1 MFPRFLNNNDYI
13 GIVTEEALDQLIRGN
28 EERLAQA
35 EEAAEQSVLEYLTE
49 NYEVE
54 AELAIGKNLLPYNPH
69 ITYPAGAHFYIEDK
83 IYQTLRTINGVKAPE
98 AAPYWVEYDDPIED
112 ESSIES
118 YTQRRSYEPGDI
130 VRFGTAYFECLE
142 YNGPDFDDIR
152 VPGVKA
158 WEPVEFTS
166 WEANVDYSQWSVVLY
181 NGKYYTLMVN
191 KDNRNLTVNPED
203 SDDWGQIGDYTTDYT
218 YELTDTEYVVYSGV
232 VYHPIINPNADKPVE
247 SYNIKAHDP
256 RNANLKKHILRLA
269 IYELHKLISP
279 TNVSSARITDY
290 QTSINWLR
298 DAGKLRINPQIPR
311 KLEKNGPTPDFA
323 VATFMRSYD
332 PYENMWQI

>member
-98 AAPYWVEYDDPIED
+98 AAPYWAEYDDPIED

-158 WEPVEFTS
+158 WEPVEFTP
-166 WEANVDYSQWSVVLY
+166 WEANVNYPQWSVVLY

-191 KDNRNLTVNPED
+191 EDNRNLTVNPEN

>member
-152 VPGVKA
+152 IPGVKA

-269 IYELHKLISP
+269 IYELHKLISS

>member
-54 AELAIGKNLLPYNPH
+54 AELAVGKNLLPYNPH
-69 ITYPAGAHFYIEDK
+69 ITYPAGSHFYIKDK
-83 IYQTLRTINGVKAPE
+83 IYQALRTINGVKAPE
-98 AAPYWVEYDDPIED
+98 VAPYWVEYEYPIEE
-112 ESSIES
+112 ESAIEF

-130 VRFGTAYFECLE
+130 VRFGAVYFECLE

-158 WEPVEFTS
+158 WEPVEFTA
-166 WEANVDYSQWSVVLY
+166 WEANVDYGQWAVVLY
-181 NGKYYTLMVN
+181 KGKYYTLLVSEE
-191 KDNRNLTVNPED
+191 NRNLTVNPED

-218 YELTDTEYVVYSGV
+218 YELTDTEYVVYSGI

-247 SYNIKAHDP
+247 NYNIKAHDP

-279 TNVSSARITDY
+279 TIVSSARITDY

>member
-1 MFPRFLNNNDYI
+1 M
-13 GIVTEEALDQLIRGN
+13 LDILSFYFVGHFSD
-28 EERLAQA
+28 
-35 EEAAEQSVLEYLTE
+35 SVLSNFLGS
-49 NYEVE
+49 V
-54 AELAIGKNLLPYNPH
+54 H
-69 ITYPAGAHFYIEDK
+69 
-83 IYQTLRTINGVKAPE
+83 V
-98 AAPYWVEYDDPIED
+98 
-112 ESSIES
+112 
-118 YTQRRSYEPGDI
+118 SYEPGDI

-158 WEPVEFTS
+158 WEPVEFTP

-191 KDNRNLTVNPED
+191 EDNRNLTVNPED
-203 SDDWGQIGDYTTDYT
+203 SDDWGQIGNYTTDYT
-218 YELTDTEYVVYSGV
+218 YELTDTEYVVYNGI

-311 KLEKNGPTPDFA
+311 KLERNGPTPDFA

>member
-35 EEAAEQSVLEYLTE
+35 EEAAEQPVLEYLTE

-54 AELAIGKNLLPYNPH
+54 AELAIERISFH
-69 ITYPAGAHFYIEDK
+69 IILISHIQLELISISRIRSIRRSVPSMVSKLRKRLHTGPNMM
-83 IYQTLRTINGVKAPE
+83 TLSKMNHQ
-98 AAPYWVEYDDPIED
+98 
-112 ESSIES
+112 SSP
-118 YTQRRSYEPGDI
+118 TPQRRSYEPGDI

-158 WEPVEFTS
+158 WEPVEFTP

-191 KDNRNLTVNPED
+191 ENNRNLTVNPED
-203 SDDWGQIGDYTTDYT
+203 SDDWGQIEITLPTT
-218 YELTDTEYVVYSGV
+218 LT
-232 VYHPIINPNADKPVE
+232 N
-247 SYNIKAHDP
+247 
-256 RNANLKKHILRLA
+256 
-269 IYELHKLISP
+269 
-279 TNVSSARITDY
+279 
-290 QTSINWLR
+290 
-298 DAGKLRINPQIPR
+298 
-311 KLEKNGPTPDFA
+311 
-323 VATFMRSYD
+323 
-332 PYENMWQI
+332 

>member
-13 GIVTEEALDQLIRGN
+13 GIVTEEALEQLIRGN

-54 AELAIGKNLLPYNPH
+54 AELAVGKNLLPYNPH
-69 ITYPAGAHFYIEDK
+69 ITYPVGAHFYIEDK

-98 AAPYWVEYDDPIED
+98 AAPYWVEYEEPVED
-112 ESSIES
+112 EAAIEF

-130 VRFGTAYFECLE
+130 VRFGASYFECVE

-152 VPGVKA
+152 VPGVRA
-158 WEPVEFTS
+158 WEPVEFES
-166 WEANVDYSQWSVVLY
+166 WEANVDYPQWSVVLY
-181 NGKYYTLMVN
+181 KDKYYTLIVREEHR
-191 KDNRNLTVNPED
+191 DLTTDPEN
-203 SDDWGQIGDYTTDYT
+203 SDDWGQIGDYTTEYT
-218 YELTDTEYVVYSGV
+218 YELTDYEYVVYNGL
-232 VYHPIINPNADKPVE
+232 VYRPIINPNADKPVVNH
-247 SYNIKAHDP
+247 NIKAHDP

-279 TNVSSARITDY
+279 ANVSSARITDY

-311 KLEKNGPTPDFA
+311 KLEKNKPVPDFA

>member
-13 GIVTEEALDQLIRGN
+13 SIVTEEALEQLIRGN

-54 AELAIGKNLLPYNPH
+54 AELAVGKNLLPYNPH
-69 ITYPAGAHFYIEDK
+69 ITYPAGAHFYIKDK

-98 AAPYWVEYDDPIED
+98 AAPYWTEYEDPIED
-112 ESSIES
+112 ESTIEF

-130 VRFGTAYFECLE
+130 VRFGAAYFECLE

-158 WEPVEFTS
+158 WESVEFTP

-181 NGKYYTLMVN
+181 KSKYYTLMVN
-191 KDNRNLTVNPED
+191 EGNRNLTVNPED

-218 YELTDTEYVVYSGV
+218 YELADTEYVVYSGI

>member
-13 GIVTEEALDQLIRGN
+13 SIVTEEALDQLIRGN

-54 AELAIGKNLLPYNPH
+54 AELAVGKNLLPYNPH

-98 AAPYWVEYDDPIED
+98 AAPYWAEYEDPIED
-112 ESSIES
+112 ESTIEF

-130 VRFGTAYFECLE
+130 VRFGAAYFECLE

-158 WEPVEFTS
+158 WEPVEFTP
-166 WEANVDYSQWSVVLY
+166 WEANVDYPQWSVVLY
-181 NGKYYTLMVN
+181 KGKYYTLMA
-191 KDNRNLTVNPED
+191 DEENRNLTVNPED

-218 YELTDTEYVVYSGV
+218 YELTDTEYVVYSGI

-269 IYELHKLISP
+269 VYELHKLISP

>member
-1 MFPRFLNNNDYI
+1 
-13 GIVTEEALDQLIRGN
+13 
-28 EERLAQA
+28 
-35 EEAAEQSVLEYLTE
+35 
-49 NYEVE
+49 
-54 AELAIGKNLLPYNPH
+54 
-69 ITYPAGAHFYIEDK
+69 
-83 IYQTLRTINGVKAPE
+83 
-98 AAPYWVEYDDPIED
+98 
-112 ESSIES
+112 
-118 YTQRRSYEPGDI
+118 
-130 VRFGTAYFECLE
+130 
-142 YNGPDFDDIR
+142 
-152 VPGVKA
+152 
-158 WEPVEFTS
+158 
-166 WEANVDYSQWSVVLY
+166 
-181 NGKYYTLMVN
+181 MVN
-191 KDNRNLTVNPED
+191 ENNRNLTVNPED

-218 YELTDTEYVVYSGV
+218 YELTGTEYVVYCGI
-232 VYHPIINPNADKPVE
+232 VYHPIINPNADKPIE

>member
-98 AAPYWVEYDDPIED
+98 AAPYWAEYDDSIED

-158 WEPVEFTS
+158 WEPVEFTP

-191 KDNRNLTVNPED
+191 ENNRNLTVNPED

-218 YELTDTEYVVYSGV
+218 YELTDTEYVVYCGI
-232 VYHPIINPNADKPVE
+232 VYHPIINPNADKPIE
-247 SYNIKAHDP
+247 SYNIKAHDQEMP
-256 RNANLKKHILRLA
+256 I
-269 IYELHKLISP
+269 
-279 TNVSSARITDY
+279 
-290 QTSINWLR
+290 
-298 DAGKLRINPQIPR
+298 
-311 KLEKNGPTPDFA
+311 
-323 VATFMRSYD
+323 
-332 PYENMWQI
+332 